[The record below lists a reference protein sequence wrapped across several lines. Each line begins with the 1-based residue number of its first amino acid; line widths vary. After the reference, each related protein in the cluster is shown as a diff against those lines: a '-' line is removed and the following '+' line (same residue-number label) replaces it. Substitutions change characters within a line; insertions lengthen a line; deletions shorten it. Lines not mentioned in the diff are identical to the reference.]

1 MKLIVAIIQPS
12 KLDAVKEA
20 LAEAEV
26 FRMTVVDAQGFGRQ
40 KGSATMFRGDEIG
53 VNLTRKIEIQLAVND
68 DFLERAVAAIIKGG
82 RTGKRGKIGDG
93 KIFVLPIEQCH
104 RIRTG
109 ETGREA
115 I

>member
-12 KLDAVKEA
+12 KLDAVKQA
-20 LAEAEV
+20 LAEEEV

-40 KGSATMFRGDEIG
+40 KGSATLFRGDEIS
-53 VNLTRKIEIQLAVND
+53 VNFTRKIEIQLAVND
-68 DFLERAVAAIIKGG
+68 DFLERAVRAIIRAG
-82 RTGKRGKIGDG
+82 RTGARGRVGDG
-93 KIFVLPIEQCH
+93 KIFVLPIEQCY

-109 ETGREA
+109 ETDREA

>member
-1 MKLIVAIIQPS
+1 MKLIVAVIQPGR
-12 KLDAVKEA
+12 LDAVKQA
-20 LAEAEV
+20 LAEEEV

-40 KGSATMFRGDEIG
+40 KGGGTVFRGDEIG

-68 DFLERAVAAIIKGG
+68 DFLERAVAAIIRGG
-82 RTGKRGKIGDG
+82 RTGKRGKVGDG
-93 KIFVLPIEQCH
+93 KIFVLPIEQCY